1 MKFDIDVLLNHP
13 VYEEMRTP
21 LFLRVIKN
29 PPPWAFDIIQP
40 WEDPYRSLMG
50 TFIIIGHLKVQLM
63 CFKL

>member
-1 MKFDIDVLLNHP
+1 MKFDIDSLLNSP

-50 TFIIIGHLKVQLM
+50 AFVRRHYWTSQRFN
-63 CFKL
+63 